1 MLEIT
6 DRLAIPD
13 DDITVIAVRSQG
25 PGGQNVNKVASTVHL
40 RFDVRASSL
49 PQEVKAR
56 VLRIRDQ
63 RITTDGVV
71 VIKAR
76 EYRTFERNRE
86 AARRRLAQL
95 IRRVLLP
102 GRRRRPTRPT
112 RASKKRRM
120 DRKTKRGQRKR
131 MRQKI
136 VGDVD

>member
-102 GRRRRPTRPT
+102 VKRRRPTRPT